1 MTVKIVT
8 DTTSDLTPRI
18 ADPLGIT
25 VVPLYINFGTESYI
39 DGVTLTTEEF
49 YQKLATGKILP
60 TTAVPGPAAFA
71 QVYDKLSQETDEIV
85 VVSLSSTLS
94 AVHEMESQ
102 AIGMMRK
109 KCRIEIIDSK
119 AGCMALGLIAIAA
132 AKAANAG
139 ATMDDVVKI
148 TRRNIYR
155 SKIYF
160 AFDTLQFLKRSG
172 RVGAVQAFLGSML
185 KVNPIMTLEEG
196 EGRPVARPRSRA
208 GAIELLYKFATSFA
222 NIEEMGIEDATTPAE
237 ADVLT
242 ERISYRFPKERIYRT
257 KVSPV
262 VGTHVGPHVLAVT
275 VLGDRG

>member
-8 DTTSDLTPRI
+8 DSTSDLNTQI
-18 ADPLGIT
+18 AGDLGIA
-25 VVPLYINFGTESYI
+25 VVPLYINFGKESYR
-39 DGVTLTTEEF
+39 DGVDLTTEEF
-49 YQKLATGKILP
+49 YRKLESSKTLP

-71 QVYDKLSQETDEIV
+71 QVYDKLAQETDEIV
-85 VVSLSSTLS
+85 VIALASKLSSAYT
-94 AVHEMESQ
+94 MESQ
-102 AIGMMRK
+102 AVGMMKK

-139 ATMDDVVKI
+139 AKIEDVLKI
-148 TRRNIYR
+148 TQRNIYR

-160 AFDTLQFLKRSG
+160 AFDTLEYLKRSG
-172 RVGAVQAFLGSML
+172 RVSAAQAFLGSML

-196 EGRPVARPRSRA
+196 EGRPVAKPRSRTK
-208 GAIELLYKFATSFA
+208 AIEFLYKFAASFS
-222 NIEEMGIEDATTPAE
+222 NIEELAIEDAATPDE
-237 ADVLT
+237 ADMLA
-242 ERISYRFPKERIYRT
+242 ERISSRFPKERIYRT

-262 VGTHVGPHVLAVT
+262 VGTHVGPHVLAVS